1 MFNSPRF
8 PVQLLVCLLL
18 LSLVLQSV
26 DSDVKVAEESSC
38 GCATSRKKSN
48 SDDEIEDNPA
58 FKYTADSSKSCDKAP
73 TPSFARTNNMAQVP
87 EGEFTMG
94 TNNPVFVAD
103 REMPARKMSLEAFQ
117 LDVHEVSNNE
127 FSFFVEKTGYVT
139 EAEKFGNSFV
149 PEFFLSDKLKEEI
162 KQAVADAPWWL
173 PVDGADWRHPE
184 GPDSDI
190 KSRGDHPVVH
200 VSWNDA
206 VAFCEWADKRLPTEA
221 EWEKACRAGKED
233 RLFPWGN
240 KWMPGDKYFANIW
253 TGKFPELNT
262 EEDGFRGTCSVREF
276 PESKFGHKNMI
287 GNVWEWTQD
296 WWTDEKV
303 DKVKKGGSFMCH
315 KDYCYR
321 YRCAARSQNTPD
333 SSAHNLGFRCAKNV
347 L

>member
-1 MFNSPRF
+1 MFRKDF
-8 PVQLLVCLLL
+8 LYTFLVCLLL
-18 LSLVLQSV
+18 PNFVIQSG
-26 DSDVKVAEESSC
+26 DSDAEEKSC
-38 GCATSRKKSN
+38 GCASSRKKSDN
-48 SDDEIEDNPA
+48 DDNDNHDEAEDNPA
-58 FKYTADSSKSCDKAP
+58 FKYTVDSLKSCE
-73 TPSFARTNNMAQVP
+73 TPSEFSRTNNMAEVA

-94 TNNPVFVAD
+94 TNKPVFVAD
-103 REMPARKMSLEAFQ
+103 REMPARKLSLPAFK
-117 LDVHEVSNNE
+117 LDIHEVSNNE
-127 FSFFVEKTGYVT
+127 FSLFVADTGYVT

-149 PEFFLSDKLKEEI
+149 PEFFLSEKLKEEI

-190 KSRGDHPVVH
+190 KTRGDHPVVH

-206 VAFCEWADKRLPTEA
+206 LAYCEWAGKRLPTEA
-221 EWEKACRAGKED
+221 EWEKACRAGKEN

-240 KWMPGDKYFANIW
+240 KWMPGDQYFANIW

-262 EEDGFRGTCSVREF
+262 EEDGFRGTCPVTEF
-276 PESKFGHKNMI
+276 PESKLGHKNMI

-296 WWTDEKV
+296 WWTEEKV

-347 L
+347 